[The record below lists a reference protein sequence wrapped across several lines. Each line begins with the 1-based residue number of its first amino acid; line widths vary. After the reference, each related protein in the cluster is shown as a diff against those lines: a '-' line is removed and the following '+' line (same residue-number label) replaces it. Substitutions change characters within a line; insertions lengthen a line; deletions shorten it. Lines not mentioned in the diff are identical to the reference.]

1 MAGTLNNLT
10 IRKMKF
16 EDIQHISN
24 MFTKQGWDSRE
35 KVLSN
40 YLEEQTLGTRIVLV
54 AELEN
59 HITGYVTLIKVT
71 THGPFSG
78 KFPEVVDFNIFETYQ
93 KLGIGNKLLDSIE
106 KEAKTFS
113 DIITIGVGMHKGYG
127 SAQRMYVKRGYIPDG
142 TGLWYNNKN
151 LEMNETCINNDE
163 LAIYLSK
170 ALIFEYKNKRRIVC
184 YIQKL
189 LLLAE

>member
-1 MAGTLNNLT
+1 MTGTLNNLT

-16 EDIQHISN
+16 EDIQLISN

-35 KVLSN
+35 NVLSN

-54 AELEN
+54 AELDN

-78 KFPEVVDFNIFETYQ
+78 KFPEVADFNVFETYQ

-170 ALIFEYKNKRRIVC
+170 AL
-184 YIQKL
+184 
-189 LLLAE
+189 